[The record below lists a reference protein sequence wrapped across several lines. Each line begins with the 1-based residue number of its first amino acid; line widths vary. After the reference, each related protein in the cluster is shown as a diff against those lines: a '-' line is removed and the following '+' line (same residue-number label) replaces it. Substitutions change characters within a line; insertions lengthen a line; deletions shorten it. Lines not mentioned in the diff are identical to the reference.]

1 MQWDVAAP
9 WSGWAVPPTH
19 PQSPHGGAGAFGAS
33 EEMSRVFQEKVR
45 ISGFSLCPG
54 DQQLGPGTEQIWL
67 PGIFQLEE
75 RSSLNLNL
83 QPWEWGGTG
92 QPLLWLGD
100 HLSFASRCLSFPLRR
115 QGRWWDNAS
124 AGEAWEPSSLQ
135 LPGRS
140 VPVFSSPE

>member
-1 MQWDVAAP
+1 
-9 WSGWAVPPTH
+9 
-19 PQSPHGGAGAFGAS
+19 
-33 EEMSRVFQEKVR
+33 MSRVFQEKVR

-100 HLSFASRCLSFPLRR
+100 HLPEFCLTVPQFPSPPPGKVVGQCQCRR
-115 QGRWWDNAS
+115 GVGAQQPAAAR
-124 AGEAWEPSSLQ
+124 EECTC
-135 LPGRS
+135 
-140 VPVFSSPE
+140 VFFT